1 MSLKIVAFFNI
12 YDIINLVKSGG
23 IIMKNFL
30 KSMLVTLGT
39 LGVIAVALTILV
51 ISEQSSMSTVLKV
64 WAYIVS
70 NKPIQIIITAVLAIY
85 GILCIV
91 SIILSGNINS
101 DAKGG
106 VILPMQTGEVHISSQ
121 TFESIVTNVAKKYKG
136 IKTAKVNIKLRETGV
151 GVDLYIYVL
160 QDTVIADIT
169 SKLQEDIK
177 EVILKQTTVTV
188 ENVNVRIK
196 GVYTLNEAKEV

>member
-1 MSLKIVAFFNI
+1 
-12 YDIINLVKSGG
+12 
-23 IIMKNFL
+23 MKNFL
-30 KSMLVTLGT
+30 KSMLVTLGV

-51 ISEQSSMSTVLKV
+51 ISEQSFMGKVLTVWGHITTNTPL
-64 WAYIVS
+64 
-70 NKPIQIIITAVLAIY
+70 QILVTVALVIY
-85 GILCIV
+85 GVLCIL
-91 SIILSGNINS
+91 SIALSGNINS

-106 VILPMQTGEVHISSQ
+106 VILPMKTGEVHISSQ

-136 IKTAKVNIKLRETGV
+136 VKTAKVNIKLRETGV

-169 SKLQEDIK
+169 GKLQEDVK
-177 EVILKQTTVTV
+177 DTILKQTTVTV

-196 GVYTLNEAKEV
+196 GVYTLNESKEV